1 MKMSGNKK
9 HLSSRKAEA
18 QQEAAASPAASD
30 RGSGEPSAAAAS
42 TPPGDT
48 SSSFGGVIDTVLSA
62 LNVSF
67 TEPLPRSNDAANVG
81 SPHRVE
87 TPPSASGVS
96 DDKSGNASHWSK
108 VRSALHIPASIQ
120 DGLTRASFDENEEL

>member
-1 MKMSGNKK
+1 VKMSGNKK